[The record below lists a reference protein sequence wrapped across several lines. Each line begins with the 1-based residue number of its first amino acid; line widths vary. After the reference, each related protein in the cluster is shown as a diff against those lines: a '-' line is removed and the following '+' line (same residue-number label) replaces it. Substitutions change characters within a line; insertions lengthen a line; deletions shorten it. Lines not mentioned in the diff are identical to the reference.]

1 MTAPLGAGSARH
13 PTPARLLAAIASLWL
28 VYFVFGT
35 STGFGFVA
43 TWHDEQRLIQTT
55 LLAVTALILVAITA
69 MPTVRSQVPGLAW
82 PVWGVLAVAGLS
94 AVRARFPALA
104 ALEIGL
110 FLGLIS
116 LAMVFATWVR
126 IAPAMAARGVLLGV
140 IAIAFTQEFAIA
152 VRYAAAIAVGLPLDV
167 ETLTVGFANR
177 RFASALYAL
186 LIPVLAAASVS
197 AAVGR
202 RWRIAAFALMAGLWA
217 VNLGLGTRA
226 VLFSFGLALP
236 VWLVLLGWARIRRM
250 SLALAGSFAL
260 GLLIYFTGFEWLP
273 QAMGW
278 PSATDAAHLAE
289 LDHASGRWPLWL
301 AAWNAMLPQPWL
313 GIGPMHYAALERLG
327 AAHPHNGVMH
337 WLSELGWRALSLVIA
352 GLAQLLERGRRQ
364 AVLGAGSDAWLAIGA
379 YATTVVAV
387 IYGLVDGNAV
397 MPVSQSAVAIAA
409 GLVIGSRPAD
419 PAALVRP
426 GNTMVS
432 SSLLAAGALA
442 VAGVAWQAF
451 PQQGDEIKAFNE
463 SREQTW
469 LA

>member
-13 PTPARLLAAIASLWL
+13 HTPARLLAAIASLWL

-55 LLAVTALILVAITA
+55 LLAVTALVLVAITA

-177 RFASALYAL
+177 RFA
-186 LIPVLAAASVS
+186 
-197 AAVGR
+197 
-202 RWRIAAFALMAGLWA
+202 
-217 VNLGLGTRA
+217 
-226 VLFSFGLALP
+226 
-236 VWLVLLGWARIRRM
+236 
-250 SLALAGSFAL
+250 
-260 GLLIYFTGFEWLP
+260 
-273 QAMGW
+273 
-278 PSATDAAHLAE
+278 
-289 LDHASGRWPLWL
+289 
-301 AAWNAMLPQPWL
+301 
-313 GIGPMHYAALERLG
+313 
-327 AAHPHNGVMH
+327 
-337 WLSELGWRALSLVIA
+337 
-352 GLAQLLERGRRQ
+352 
-364 AVLGAGSDAWLAIGA
+364 
-379 YATTVVAV
+379 
-387 IYGLVDGNAV
+387 
-397 MPVSQSAVAIAA
+397 
-409 GLVIGSRPAD
+409 
-419 PAALVRP
+419 
-426 GNTMVS
+426 
-432 SSLLAAGALA
+432 
-442 VAGVAWQAF
+442 
-451 PQQGDEIKAFNE
+451 
-463 SREQTW
+463 
-469 LA
+469 